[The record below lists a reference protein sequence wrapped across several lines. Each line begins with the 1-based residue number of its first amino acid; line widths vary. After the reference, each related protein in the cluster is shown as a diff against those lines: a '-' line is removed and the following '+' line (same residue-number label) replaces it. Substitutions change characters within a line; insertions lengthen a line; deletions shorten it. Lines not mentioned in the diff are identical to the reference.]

1 MIFLPLS
8 TENSSSGAN
17 DSCSKAGSAGREAL
31 VMHTL
36 AVAAAVGLTSSIVSI
51 LIVLAT
57 RSYRRFVHRLYLYLA
72 VAGAWISIGQFAYWG
87 RTEGY
92 VIYWVTH
99 FAYGLLCYSFLIAW
113 VGVYVFVLVVCRVQ
127 LKREKLIL
135 LAVLFAP
142 VTLCWVPATV
152 FGLRWNTVAC
162 DAGLALVPI
171 AVVIVLV
178 CLVSIAAL
186 VVVIATLFRGI
197 FGKGAMFPVYH
208 RKALKEVMPVFALV
222 LVVQLAGVLLLLV
235 YAHYAEVGIA
245 IYSSGSYQVIAYA
258 LPGVFVVVPVLLI
271 LDLLVCTRR
280 LRASNSGVE
289 ERSALT
295 GGSMEEPSM
304 VTVASSKI

>member
-1 MIFLPLS
+1 MNFLPLS

-135 LAVLFAP
+135 LAVLVAP

-208 RKALKEVMPVFALV
+208 RKALKEVMPVFRPRSRRPTGRSPPA
-222 LVVQLAGVLLLLV
+222 AR
-235 YAHYAEVGIA
+235 
-245 IYSSGSYQVIAYA
+245 VIAYA
-258 LPGVFVVVPVLLI
+258 LPGVFVGVPVLLI

>member
-1 MIFLPLS
+1 MNFLPLS

-87 RTEGY
+87 RTEG
-92 VIYWVTH
+92 
-99 FAYGLLCYSFLIAW
+99 
-113 VGVYVFVLVVCRVQ
+113 VQ

-135 LAVLFAP
+135 LAVLVAP

-258 LPGVFVVVPVLLI
+258 LPGVFVGVPVLLI